1 MIPEEKSL
9 QFNPYNDVSNKSHW
23 LVKSI
28 TDLDRIFMID
38 VTSKGIFKISI
49 EIILHFVNAS
59 RSKGSVPKIKKYA
72 FPVSDN

>member
-28 TDLDRIFMID
+28 TELDRIFMID
-38 VTSKGIFKISI
+38 VT
-49 EIILHFVNAS
+49 
-59 RSKGSVPKIKKYA
+59 
-72 FPVSDN
+72 